1 MGTFLDLP
9 EEYFTVG
16 AKSTQLLPA
25 GAFFRRVMA
34 LNMKKA
40 RVILLCVCL
49 VSSVISTD
57 SGARLAPRPQELG
70 ARIQR
75 IEKGLIPNPGIVVKG
90 QAPSTASI
98 LERMKQYRV
107 PGVSIAV
114 INSYEVE
121 WEEGYGVVESGETVP
136 VTPDTLFQAASISK
150 PVAAAAALYYV
161 ERGILGLDED
171 VNSRL
176 RSWKIPE
183 NAWTRKEKVTL
194 RELLS
199 HTAGLTVSGFPG
211 YAEGKELPSLK
222 QILDGVK
229 PANTPP
235 IKVDIEIGSRFRYA
249 GGGYTV
255 LQQLLIDVLGRPF
268 PYIVRDAVL
277 IKLDMSQST
286 YEQPLPK
293 ALSGLAATGHRPDG
307 SVLPG
312 KWHTYPEM
320 AAAGLW
326 TTPTDLALF
335 AREIMLAEEGKSDRI
350 LSQVMVELM
359 LTPVKES
366 VGLGLFVRGTGQD
379 FQFSHSGG
387 NEGFRCHMMAYPER
401 GQGAVIMT
409 NSDLG
414 GDLMSEILR
423 SLSAEYGWPDFKPV
437 EKEAVA
443 VAASELEAL
452 AGIYQFTP
460 VDRIKITVGNGCLFA
475 DPVFVPP
482 DGKASCVFFPDSVLS
497 FFSTETDVT
506 LTFTKDAADKVVR
519 LTWRRGENKR
529 QARKI

>member
-1 MGTFLDLP
+1 MQ
-9 EEYFTVG
+9 
-16 AKSTQLLPA
+16 KIHKLLS
-25 GAFFRRVMA
+25 
-34 LNMKKA
+34 L
-40 RVILLCVCL
+40 ILLLTIWVPPTL
-49 VSSVISTD
+49 RSAASYD
-57 SGARLAPRPQELG
+57 PQDVA

-75 IEKGLIPNPGIVVKG
+75 VENGLIPNPGIVVKG
-90 QAPSTASI
+90 QLPGKAG
-98 LERMKQYRV
+98 LVERMKVYRV
-107 PGVSIAV
+107 PGLSIAV
-114 INSYEVE
+114 INGYELE
-121 WEEGYGVVESGETVP
+121 WEEGYGVRESGGTSP
-136 VTPDTLFQAASISK
+136 VTPETLFQAASISK
-150 PVAAAAALYYV
+150 PVAAATALYYV

-176 RSWKIPE
+176 RSWKVPE
-183 NAWTRKEKVTL
+183 NAWTKKGKVTL

-211 YAEGKELPSLK
+211 YAEGKDLPSLK
-222 QILDGVK
+222 QILDGIK

-235 IKVDIEIGSRFRYA
+235 IKVDIEIGSHFRYA

-286 YEQPLPK
+286 YEQPLPA
-293 ALSGLAATGHRPDG
+293 ALVGRAASGHRPDR

-312 KWHTYPEM
+312 KWHIYPEM

-335 AREIMLAEEGKSDRI
+335 AREIMLAKEGKSDRI
-350 LSQVMVELM
+350 LSQVIVELM
-359 LTPVKES
+359 LTPIKEGA
-366 VGLGLFVRGTGQD
+366 GLGLFVKGGGQD

-387 NEGFRCHMMAYPER
+387 NEGFRCYMMAYPKR

-437 EKEAVA
+437 EKEAVE
-443 VAASELEAL
+443 VAGSELEAL
-452 AGIYQFTP
+452 AGTYKFTP
-460 VDRIKITVGNGCLFA
+460 VDRVKITVGNGCLFV

-482 DGKASCVFFPDSVLS
+482 DGKASCVFFPESALS

-506 LTFTKDAADKVVR
+506 LVFTTDAAGKVTG
-519 LTWRRGENKR
+519 LTIKRGDSL
-529 QARKI
+529 RKAVKIK

>member
-1 MGTFLDLP
+1 MRTMRK
-9 EEYFTVG
+9 
-16 AKSTQLLPA
+16 AQ
-25 GAFFRRVMA
+25 AF
-34 LNMKKA
+34 
-40 RVILLCVCL
+40 VCL
-49 VSSVISTD
+49 VLLSFI
-57 SGARLAPRPQELG
+57 LAPAHVLAVTSEIPQELG

-75 IEKGLIPNPGIVVKG
+75 VENGLIPNPGIVIKG
-90 QAPSTASI
+90 QPSGKAG
-98 LERMKQYRV
+98 LVERMKVYRV
-107 PGVSIAV
+107 PGLSIAV
-114 INSYEVE
+114 INGYDLE
-121 WEEGYGVVESGETVP
+121 WEEGYGVRESGGTSP
-136 VTPDTLFQAASISK
+136 VTPETLFQAASISK
-150 PVAAAAALYYV
+150 PVAAATALYYV
-161 ERGILGLDED
+161 ESGLLGLYED

-176 RSWKIPE
+176 RSWRVPE
-183 NAWTRKEKVTL
+183 NTWTRKGKVTL

-199 HTAGLTVSGFPG
+199 HTAGVTVSGFPG

-286 YEQPLPK
+286 YEQPLPA
-293 ALSGLAATGHRPDG
+293 ALVGRAASGHRPDG

-335 AREIMLAEEGKSDRI
+335 AREIMLAKQGKSDRI

-359 LTPVKES
+359 LTPVKEGA
-366 VGLGLFVRGTGQD
+366 GLGFFVKGSGQD
-379 FQFSHSGG
+379 LQFSHSGG
-387 NEGFRCHMMAYPER
+387 NEGFRCFMIAYPMR

-414 GDLMSEILR
+414 GDLISEILR

-437 EKEAVA
+437 EKEAAA
-443 VAASELEAL
+443 VGASELEAL
-452 AGIYQFTP
+452 AGTYQFTP
-460 VDRIKITVGNGCLFA
+460 VDRVKITVGNGCLFA
-475 DPVFVPP
+475 DPIFVPP
-482 DGKASCVFFPDSVLS
+482 DGKARCVFFPESALS
-497 FFSTETDVT
+497 FFSTETDVIFA
-506 LTFTKDAADKVVR
+506 FTKNAQGRVTG
-519 LTWRRGENKR
+519 LTWKRGEN
-529 QARKI
+529 QRKAVKIK

>member
-1 MGTFLDLP
+1 MTKKSQFSLVSIFLLSL
-9 EEYFTVG
+9 F
-16 AKSTQLLPA
+16 APA
-25 GAFFRRVMA
+25 GG
-34 LNMKKA
+34 L
-40 RVILLCVCL
+40 
-49 VSSVISTD
+49 
-57 SGARLAPRPQELG
+57 SGLSGNGQELG

-75 IEKGLIPNPGIVVKG
+75 IENGLIANPGIVLKG
-90 QAPSTASI
+90 QPPNTAAL

-114 INSYEVE
+114 INNYEIE
-121 WEEGYGVVESGETVP
+121 WEEGYGARETGGSSP
-136 VTPDTLFQAASISK
+136 VTPETLFQAASISK

-183 NAWTRKEKVTL
+183 NAWTRKGKVTL

-199 HTAGLTVSGFPG
+199 HTAGLTVHGFPG
-211 YAEGKELPSLK
+211 YAEGKALPSLR

-268 PYIVRDAVL
+268 PHIVRDAML

-293 ALSGLAATGHRPDG
+293 ALSGLAASGHRPDG

-312 KWHTYPEM
+312 KWHIYPEM

-335 AREIMLAEEGKSDRI
+335 AREIMLAKEGKSDRI

-359 LTPVKES
+359 LTAVKEGA
-366 VGLGLFVRGTGQD
+366 GLGLFVKGDGQD
-379 FQFSHSGG
+379 LSFSHSGG
-387 NEGFRCHMMAYPER
+387 NEGFRCYMMAYPKR
-401 GQGAVIMT
+401 GQGAVVMT
-409 NSDLG
+409 NGDLG

-423 SLSAEYGWPDFKPV
+423 SLSTEYGWPDFKPT

-443 VAASELEAL
+443 VAAAELEAL
-452 AGIYQFTP
+452 AGTYQFTP
-460 VDRIKITVGNGCLFA
+460 VDRVKITVGNGCLFA

-482 DGKASCVFFPDSVLS
+482 DGKAQCVFFPESALS
-497 FFSTETDVT
+497 FFSAETDVI
-506 LTFTKDAADKVVR
+506 LIFTNDATGKVAG

-529 QARKI
+529 KALRIK

>member
-1 MGTFLDLP
+1 
-9 EEYFTVG
+9 
-16 AKSTQLLPA
+16 
-25 GAFFRRVMA
+25 
-34 LNMKKA
+34 MKKTQVYF
-40 RVILLCVCL
+40 RLICLVCL
-49 VSSVISTD
+49 VFLTAAGNTTSPVSQD
-57 SGARLAPRPQELG
+57 LA

-75 IEKGLIPNPGIVVKG
+75 VEHGLIPNPGIVVKG
-90 QAPSTASI
+90 QPPGKAG
-98 LERMKQYRV
+98 LGERMKVYRV
-107 PGVSIAV
+107 PGLSIAV
-114 INSYEVE
+114 INDYGIE
-121 WEEGYGVVESGETVP
+121 WEEGYGVLESGGTVR

-150 PVAAAAALYYV
+150 PVAAATALYYV

-176 RSWKIPE
+176 RSWRVPE
-183 NAWTRKEKVTL
+183 NAWTQKGKVTL

-235 IKVDIEIGSRFRYA
+235 VKVDIEIGSRFRYA

-293 ALSGLAATGHRPDG
+293 ALVGRAASGHRPDG

-312 KWHTYPEM
+312 KWHIYPEM

-326 TTPTDLALF
+326 TTPADLALF
-335 AREIMLAEEGKSDRI
+335 AREIMLAKEGKSDRV

-359 LTPVKES
+359 LTPIKEGA
-366 VGLGLFVRGTGQD
+366 GLGLFIRGSGRD

-409 NSDLG
+409 NGDLG

-423 SLSAEYGWPDFKPV
+423 SLAAEYGWPDFKPV
-437 EKEAVA
+437 EKEAVE

-452 AGIYQFTP
+452 AGTYQFTP
-460 VDRIKITVGNGCLFA
+460 VDRIKISPGNGCLFA

-482 DGKASCVFFPDSVLS
+482 DGKASCVFFPDPTLS

-506 LTFTKDAADKVVR
+506 LVFTRDAAGNVAG
-519 LTWRRGENKR
+519 LTWKRGDSQRK
-529 QARKI
+529 ARKI